1 MSFSN
6 ELKRYGVTKVLN
18 YIQKNP
24 GENLYKAVEL
34 AKKISPNGYES
45 QIKAIEN
52 AIVDTDHVF
61 HDFVLDLFDNIDG
74 EVLNKFV
81 YNFLLN
87 ASLFNADIQAKA
99 REKYKCNIP
108 WTILLDPTTACN
120 LSCKGCWASEYG
132 NTLNLTFEEI
142 DSIIRQG
149 KELGVYFYI
158 FTGGEPLARKKDLIK
173 ICEKHNDCE
182 FLTFT
187 NGTLID
193 QDFAEE
199 MLKIK
204 NLIPAISI
212 EGNEEATDF
221 RRGEG
226 TYKKVLKAMEILKK
240 NKLPFGISCCYTS
253 ENYDSITGEDF
264 VDEMINRGALFA
276 WYFHFMPVGKK
287 TGTELLPD
295 TEQRKKIYNRIREY
309 RSSKPIFFMDFQN
322 DAEYVGGCI
331 AGGRTYL
338 HINANGDIEPCVFI
352 HYSDSNI
359 REKTLLE
366 SLQSPLFMAYHKGQP
381 FNENMLR
388 PCPMLENPEILREMV
403 NSTKSKSTDILEKED
418 VEHLCS
424 KCDKYA
430 TNWEKTAE
438 ALWSAQ
444 NR

>member
-6 ELKRYGVTKVLN
+6 ELKKYSVAKVLN
-18 YIQKNP
+18 YIHKNP
-24 GENLYKAVEL
+24 NENLYKAIEL
-34 AKKISPNGYES
+34 ARKISPNVYAS
-45 QIKAIEN
+45 QIKAIES
-52 AIVDTDHVF
+52 AIVDTDNVF
-61 HDFVLDLFDNIDG
+61 HGFVLDLFDNIDS
-74 EVLNKFV
+74 EVLNQFV

-87 ASLFNADIQAKA
+87 ASLFNANIQEKA
-99 REKYKCNIP
+99 REKYKCNVP

-120 LSCKGCWASEYG
+120 LSCNGCWASEYG

-142 DSIIRQG
+142 DTIIEQG

-158 FTGGEPLARKKDLIK
+158 FTGGEPLVRKKDLIR

-187 NGTLID
+187 NATLID
-193 QDFAEE
+193 QDFAKE
-199 MLKIK
+199 MLRVK
-204 NLIPAISI
+204 NLVPAISI

-221 RRGEG
+221 RRGKG
-226 TYKKVLKAMEILKK
+226 TYQKVLRAMEILRE
-240 NKLPFGISCCYTS
+240 NKLPFGISCCYTA
-253 ENYDSITGEDF
+253 ENYDSITSEEF
-264 VDEMINRGALFA
+264 VDEMIKMGALFA
-276 WYFHFMPVGKK
+276 WYFHFMPVGQN
-287 TGTELLPD
+287 TGIELLPN
-295 TEQRKKIYNRIREY
+295 TKQRKQVYDKIRKY
-309 RSSKPIFFMDFQN
+309 RSTKPLFFMDFQN

-331 AGGRTYL
+331 ADGRSYL

-366 SLQSPLFMAYHKGQP
+366 SLQSPLFMAYHNGQP

-403 NSTKSKSTDILEKED
+403 KTTKSKSTDIIEKED
-418 VEHLCS
+418 VDHLCS

-430 TNWEKTAE
+430 ENWKDTADE
-438 ALWSAQ
+438 LWTVQ
-444 NR
+444 HG